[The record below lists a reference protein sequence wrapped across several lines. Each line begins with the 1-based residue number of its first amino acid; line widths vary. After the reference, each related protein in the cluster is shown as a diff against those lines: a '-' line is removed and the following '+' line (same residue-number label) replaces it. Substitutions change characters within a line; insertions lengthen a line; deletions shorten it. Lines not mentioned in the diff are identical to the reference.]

1 MNKTIEKITTI
12 FKVSISLIITVATLT
27 LCVILTI
34 ASLICRFIEG
44 KDL

>member
-1 MNKTIEKITTI
+1 MSKIVERI
-12 FKVSISLIITVATLT
+12 VALFKVSISLIVTVATLT
-27 LCVILTI
+27 LCVMLTI

>member
-1 MNKTIEKITTI
+1 MSKIAEKIGTL
-12 FKVSISLIITVATLT
+12 FKVSLSLVITVVTLT
-27 LCVILTI
+27 LCVMLAI

>member
-1 MNKTIEKITTI
+1 MNKIIEKIITI

-27 LCVILTI
+27 LCAMLTI

>member
-1 MNKTIEKITTI
+1 MNKIVEKITVL

-27 LCVILTI
+27 LCVMLAI